1 MKIDKS
7 LLLDSRG
14 RPITQSMFLEIGY
27 TDFAVFTTKDND
39 YTYKGKVYPSL
50 KRLYLEY
57 EDPTEYAFVQEYLSG
72 WNQWK
77 QLCNNQQTLK
87 FINEWREELELK
99 LRSQAIRDMID
110 QSADGGSFQ
119 ASKWLADR
127 GWDKRAAGR
136 PSKQEQQKEQ
146 RVKEKIS
153 NEFNDDAAR
162 LNPQ

>member
-1 MKIDKS
+1 MKIDKA

-50 KRLYLEY
+50 KKLYLEY

-72 WNQWK
+72 WSQWK

-162 LNPQ
+162 LNLQ

>member
-1 MKIDKS
+1 MKIDKA

-50 KRLYLEY
+50 KKLYLEY

-72 WNQWK
+72 WSQWK

-119 ASKWLADR
+119 ASKWL
-127 GWDKRAAGR
+127 G
-136 PSKQEQQKEQ
+136 
-146 RVKEKIS
+146 
-153 NEFNDDAAR
+153 
-162 LNPQ
+162 